1 MRQKTENFFIQNF
14 QSRAGCLIFTVF
26 FLLGCAAGAC
36 LGIRGTADAPEWT
49 AGYVNRLLEQGRPH
63 FAFLLLRTVRFWL
76 LFYAFGF
83 TRLGLLLVPL
93 LIFLRGL
100 LLGDCFA
107 IWFTCCSGSGC
118 IWAACC
124 YAALTLPLTMRDI
137 HWKLSA
143 KTDKLIVR
151 EAQEPDRGQ
160 VLLTFDLSGSRQQL
174 DETFDTLFWLS
185 RWLLAHEVAH
195 SVCWLDPGSFEPM
208 GAAITKE
215 EELQELLR
223 GLFDTRLQDGTPSI
237 AEHPFPRADWRYHIR
252 PAGQEVTASCRISF

>member
-14 QSRAGCLIFTVF
+14 QSRAGCLSFTVF
-26 FLLGCAAGAC
+26 FLLGCAAGAY

-49 AGYVNRLLEQGRPH
+49 VGYVNRLLEQGRPH

-124 YAALTLPLTMRDI
+124 YAALTLPLTMLLSIYALKRSAGLFRREPDSEQRRGDLTVALLAI
-137 HWKLSA
+137 PAALALSWLSA
-143 KTDKLIVR
+143 
-151 EAQEPDRGQ
+151 
-160 VLLTFDLSGSRQQL
+160 QL
-174 DETFDTLFWLS
+174 PASLF
-185 RWLLAHEVAH
+185 
-195 SVCWLDPGSFEPM
+195 
-208 GAAITKE
+208 
-215 EELQELLR
+215 
-223 GLFDTRLQDGTPSI
+223 
-237 AEHPFPRADWRYHIR
+237 
-252 PAGQEVTASCRISF
+252 